1 MYDLLIRGGHV
12 VGDDGVTVADLGV
25 EDGRIVEVGPELVGE
40 AREELDARGLHVFPS
55 VVDVH
60 VHFNEPGRADWEGI
74 ATGSRALVAGGGTV
88 FADMPLNSTPPVLDR
103 ATFEAKRQAAER
115 ESHADFALW
124 GGLTPGNLDRLPEL
138 AEAGAVGFKAFMSHS
153 GLAEFES
160 PDDYTLYQ
168 GMGQACDLGRIVA
181 LHAESNSITQGLS
194 ARLRAEGGRGVR
206 DYLRSR
212 PAIAEVE
219 AVGRAL
225 LLAGETGARLHL
237 VHLSTGRAVA
247 LAAEARARGVDVSV
261 ETCPHYLCF
270 TGEDMERLGAVL
282 KCAPPLRDQ
291 AEVDALWEA
300 IRAGTIH
307 TVGSDHSPSTLDL
320 KERDDFFEVWG
331 GIGGVQST
339 LAALLTEGRAHGLT
353 LPHLARLL
361 ARTPSERF
369 GLSGKGRLDSGYD
382 ADLVL
387 VDLDDEWT
395 HTEGDLHTRWKF
407 SPYLGRTFRGRVRRT
422 LLRGQTAYLDGQF
435 PTPPGGRFLR
445 PSSPSAVPAP
455 QEVTP

>member
-1 MYDLLIRGGHV
+1 MYDLLVRGGQV
-12 VGDDGVTVADLGV
+12 VRGEGVTAADLGIV
-25 EDGRIVEVGPELVGE
+25 DGCIVDVAPELDGP
-40 AREELDARGLHVFPS
+40 AHEELDVRGLHVFPGA
-55 VVDVH
+55 VDIH
-60 VHFNEPGRADWEGI
+60 VHFNEPGRTEWEGLS
-74 ATGSRALVAGGGTV
+74 TGSRALVAGGGTA

-124 GGLTPGNLDRLPEL
+124 GGLTPRNMDRLPEL
-138 AEAGAVGFKAFMSHS
+138 AEAGAVGLKAFMSHS
-153 GLAEFES
+153 GLEEFES
-160 PDDYTLYQ
+160 PDDYTLYE
-168 GMGQACDLGRIVA
+168 GMGQARELGLIVA
-181 LHAESNSITQGLS
+181 LHAESNSITQGLA
-194 ARLRAEGGRGVR
+194 ARIRLEGGRSVR

-219 AVGRAL
+219 AVSRAL

-237 VHLSTGRAVA
+237 VHLSTGRAVT
-247 LAAEARARGVDVSV
+247 LAAEAKARGVDVSL

-282 KCAPPLRDQ
+282 KCAPPLRD
-291 AEVDALWEA
+291 ASEVEALWTA
-300 IRAGTIH
+300 IREGRID

-320 KERDDFFEVWG
+320 KERADFFEVWG

-339 LAALLTEGRAHGLT
+339 LGVLLTEGRARGLT
-353 LPHLARLL
+353 LPHIARLL
-361 ARTPSERF
+361 ARTPAERF
-369 GLSGKGRLDSGYD
+369 GLAGKGRIERGFD

-387 VDLDDEWT
+387 VDPEAEWV
-395 HTEGDLHTRWKF
+395 HTAGDLHTRWKY

-422 LLRGQTAYLDGQF
+422 LLRGETVYLDGQF
-435 PTPPGGRFLR
+435 PNPPRGRFLR
-445 PSSPSAVPAP
+445 PAAPTP